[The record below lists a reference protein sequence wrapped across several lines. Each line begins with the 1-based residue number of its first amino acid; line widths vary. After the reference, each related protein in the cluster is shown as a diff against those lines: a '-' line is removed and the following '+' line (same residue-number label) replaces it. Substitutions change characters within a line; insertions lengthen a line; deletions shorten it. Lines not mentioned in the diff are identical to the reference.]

1 MANQTPSHHSPT
13 GGALLAHVSA
23 LNSAHV
29 EKLHELGIFD
39 AEQLLG
45 VIAAMG
51 GTKELA
57 ASTGLTDQEISALVA
72 GATSALPAH
81 VAQQYTVAAHILRP
95 LGALDLTDKKKA
107 EIKSHLGS
115 FQDRLTGLAPVT
127 LPPNVNHIAGM
138 EPIQNQGARGTCV
151 GFGSTALHEY
161 FVFVSSHA
169 KTKLSEEY
177 LYDFCKKI
185 DGQPGE
191 CGTWLLDAVKILI
204 QYGQCLEQLLSYNP
218 NLPCNHN
225 DAITLGMM
233 QNGAKFRSSPT
244 YYSNPKDVNAMKVA
258 LSVRD
263 SNVGFCIP
271 VYNSWYKSP
280 AVDQTGQI
288 TMPLSGEQSV
298 GGHCMCLVGY
308 QDNKAYPGGG
318 YFILRNSWGTSWAFK
333 NPYGAGYGTI
343 PYAYIS
349 GYCNEA
355 ASY

>member
-1 MANQTPSHHSPT
+1 MANQTHSHHSPT
-13 GGALLAHVSA
+13 GGALLAQVSG
-23 LNSAHV
+23 LDSAHV
-29 EKLHELGIFD
+29 EKLHEFGIFE

-51 GTKELA
+51 GTRELS
-57 ASTGLTDQEISALVA
+57 ASTGLTDQEISVLVA

-81 VAQQYTVAAHILRP
+81 VAQQHTVAAHIQRP
-95 LGALDLTDKKKA
+95 LGALDLTDQKRT
-107 EIKSHLGS
+107 EIRSHLDS
-115 FQDRLTGLAPVT
+115 FRDRITGLAPVA

-161 FVFVSSHA
+161 SVFASGHA
-169 KTKLSEEY
+169 KTKLSEEFV
-177 LYDFCKKI
+177 YDFCKKI
-185 DGQPGE
+185 DGQPTA
-191 CGTWLLDAVKILI
+191 CGTWLLDAVKVLT

-218 NLPCNHN
+218 TLPCNHN
-225 DAITLGMM
+225 DTITTPIM
-233 QNGAKFRSSPT
+233 QNAAQFRSSPT
-244 YYSNPKDVNAMKVA
+244 YYSNSKDVNAMKVA
-258 LSVRD
+258 LAVRN

-271 VYNSWYKSP
+271 VYNSWYRSP
-280 AVDQTGQI
+280 AVDRTGQI

-308 QDNKAYPGGG
+308 QNNSAYPGGG
-318 YFILRNSWGTSWAFK
+318 YFILRNSWGTTWGAQDA
-333 NPYGAGYGTI
+333 YGAGYGTI

-349 GYCNEA
+349 GYCTEA